1 MIVGERDPVSLAP
14 CRELAQA
21 LDGAALVVVPGA
33 GHVVNLEARDA
44 VNAALRTFLLQFV
57 PA

>member
-1 MIVGERDPVSLAP
+1 MDDPRPSRVGQ
-14 CRELAQA
+14 ELAQA
-21 LDGAALVVVPGA
+21 LDRAALVVVPGA

-44 VNAALRTFLLQFV
+44 VNAALRAFLLQFV